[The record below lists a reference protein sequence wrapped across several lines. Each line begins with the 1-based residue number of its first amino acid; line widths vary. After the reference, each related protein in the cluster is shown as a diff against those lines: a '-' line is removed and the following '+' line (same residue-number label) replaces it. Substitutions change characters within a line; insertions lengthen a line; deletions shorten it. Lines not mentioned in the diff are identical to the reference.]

1 MNSILNLLVKY
12 LGLPIL
18 ERLGRFL
25 IEKLNN
31 WIADK
36 RLKKDQLKKE
46 KAIEE
51 AKNPKDIMTAHRNNK
66 L

>member
-1 MNSILNLLVKY
+1 MSNILNLIIRY

-25 IEKLNN
+25 FNKISRYLEDSR
-31 WIADK
+31 I
-36 RLKKDQLKKE
+36 KKTQKKKE

-51 AKNPKDIMTAHRNNK
+51 AKNPEDIRTAHRNNK